1 MKVLHVSTAT
11 TWRGGEQ
18 QIAYLVAELFKHR
31 IEQFV
36 LFPSG
41 SVTERHFR
49 SLAPPNTSLR
59 RRAGWNPR
67 DAFLLRRVCD
77 GNGIDI
83 IHAHDSHAHSYVVLS
98 AALFG
103 NTIPAVASRRVA
115 FSVGRGAISRWKYN
129 HRSVGAILCVSEFV
143 RSSMR
148 SAVVDARRLEVV
160 HDGIDI
166 EQFMSRIS
174 PTLRDEYNL
183 PRERILIG
191 NVAEIAP
198 EKDYRTFLRVAE
210 RLLDKGL
217 DATFFI
223 VGADGGEE
231 RMIRRQIASGQLENR
246 VVLTGFREDVPAILS
261 ELDLLLVTSEMEG
274 LCTTVLDAYVAGTPV
289 VATRS
294 GGLPEIVWNQTTGL
308 TAAAGDAAGLADA
321 AQEVLN
327 NEHLRV
333 RLVAEAGRFVRR
345 FSKEK
350 MAERTLNFYHSTIS
364 ESETIGSGAR

>member
-1 MKVLHVSTAT
+1 MKVLHVSTAA

-18 QIAYLVAELFKHR
+18 QIAHLVEELFKRR

-36 LFPSG
+36 LFPKG
-41 SVTERHFR
+41 SATERHFR
-49 SLAPPNTSLR
+49 PLAPPNAILR
-59 RRAGWNPR
+59 RRAGWDPC
-67 DAFLLRRVCD
+67 AALLLRRVCD
-77 GNGIDI
+77 DNGIDI

-103 NTIPAVASRRVA
+103 CTIPAVASRRVA
-115 FSVGRGAISRWKYN
+115 FSVGHGAMSRWKYN

-143 RSSMR
+143 RSLMR

-160 HDGIDI
+160 YDGVDI
-166 EQFMSRIS
+166 ERFMSRTS
-174 PTLRDEYNL
+174 PILRHEYNL

-191 NVAEIAP
+191 NVAAIAP

-210 RLLDKGL
+210 RLLHKGL

-231 RMIRRQIASGQLENR
+231 RVIRRQVASGQMENR
-246 VVLTGFREDVPAILS
+246 VILTGFREDVPAILP
-261 ELDLLLVTSEMEG
+261 EFDLLLVTSKAEG
-274 LCTTVLDAYVAGTPV
+274 LGTTVLDAYVAGTPV

-294 GGLPEIVWNQTTGL
+294 GGLPEIVWSQTTGL
-308 TAAAGDAAGLADA
+308 TAATGDVAGLADA
-321 AQEVLN
+321 AQEILN
-327 NEHLRV
+327 DEHLRV

-345 FSKEK
+345 FSKDR
-350 MAERTLNFYHSTIS
+350 MAERTLNFYRSTIGDAK
-364 ESETIGSGAR
+364 TIGSGTR